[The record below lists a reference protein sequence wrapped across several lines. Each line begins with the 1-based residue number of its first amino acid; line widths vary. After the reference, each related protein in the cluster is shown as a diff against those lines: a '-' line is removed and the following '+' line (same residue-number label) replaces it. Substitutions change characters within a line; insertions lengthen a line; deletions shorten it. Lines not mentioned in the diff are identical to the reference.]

1 MSDEKRLKVIIRRFF
16 IFQKFLLSGIKLL
29 FSRPYWK
36 NKIIVNLTVS
46 SLFLNFSLLIYLF
59 YNQINGN
66 YPIILHYNFIFG
78 DDYRGD
84 YEQIYLIFTVGLIV
98 IIINSILG
106 YILYLREKL
115 ASYFLMFS
123 AFVVQVFLLVAGYL
137 IISINS

>member
-46 SLFLNFSLLIYLF
+46 SLFVNFLLLTYLL
-59 YNQINGN
+59 YNKKEGG

-84 YEQIYLIFTVGLIV
+84 YEQIYLIVLIGLI
-98 IIINSILG
+98 ILIINSALG
-106 YILYLREKL
+106 YFLYLREKL
-115 ASYFLMFS
+115 ASYMLVFS
-123 AFVVQVFLLVAGYL
+123 ALLVQVFLFVAGYL
-137 IISINS
+137 IVAINS